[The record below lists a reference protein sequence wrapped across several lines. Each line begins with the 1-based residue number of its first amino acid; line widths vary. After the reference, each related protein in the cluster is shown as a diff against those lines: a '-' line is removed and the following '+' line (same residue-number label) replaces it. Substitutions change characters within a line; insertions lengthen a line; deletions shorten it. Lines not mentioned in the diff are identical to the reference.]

1 MTTLEIVIVVLVLV
15 IGALVVGGFVASARR
30 ARADEGARRAELEA
44 ANQALALARAQDRGW
59 ERSLLEE
66 ACRAAF
72 AQRSPAEIR
81 ELELV
86 QVVDRPGT
94 EEDQA
99 VFRVR
104 AAGRRHRLVLGRE
117 RGEWISAER

>member
-99 VFRVR
+99 VFRVVTEH
-104 AAGRRHRLVLGRE
+104 GSEYLHLDRRGDAWVAR
-117 RGEWISAER
+117 